1 VGVWEDFRMPFSA
14 DDLRYRA
21 EQTYPALYAYLSRQ
35 AKNHLGVLKND
46 TFEVDLVVGHVIEQ
60 LVKLGLLG
68 GEDKL
73 PLTAL
78 DRMSAAQFY
87 TFLNRMATNKA
98 IDRLR
103 KLHLQV
109 SSFSDLMSPAG
120 TDVDDNPLN
129 ATEESI
135 WGNQPFDTPEKAA
148 LALVSQLELREKLI
162 HCLKRLETAPH
173 QLEAIRQEV
182 KEFGGDEAVHVLFEE
197 IHYSPE
203 ETAIPHISQHKD
215 HAHRRL
221 RLCLQEDSANLIVHV
236 ALRLIQCGQQ
246 NIGAKDF
253 SVAISTLVDDGLTE
267 IAVRD
272 GLRRLTEEN
281 VLDWHSEECVVISAS
296 QMKHLQRYYKED

>member
-1 VGVWEDFRMPFSA
+1 MLFSA

-35 AKNHLGVLKND
+35 AINHLGVLKGD

-103 KLHLQV
+103 KLHLPI
-109 SSFSDLMSPAG
+109 SSFSDLMSPG
-120 TDVDDNPLN
+120 GSDVDDNPLN

-135 WGNQPFDTPEKAA
+135 WGNIPFDTPEKAA
-148 LALVSQLELREKLI
+148 LELVSQLELRTKLI
-162 HCLKRLETAPH
+162 HCLKRLEAAPH

-182 KEFGGDEAVHVLFEE
+182 KEFGGDEAVHVLFED
-197 IHYSPE
+197 IHYSTE
-203 ETAIPHISQHKD
+203 EASILHVSQHKD

-221 RLCLQEDSANLIVHV
+221 RLCLQEGSSNLIVHI

-246 NIGAKDF
+246 NPGTKDF
-253 SVAISTLVDDGLTE
+253 SVAISTLVDDGLT
-267 IAVRD
+267 ASNVKD

-281 VLDWHSEECVVISAS
+281 VLDWHGEDRVVISAS

>member
-1 VGVWEDFRMPFSA
+1 MPFSA

-35 AKNHLGVLKND
+35 AINHLGVLKGD

-87 TFLNRMATNKA
+87 KFLSRMATNKA

-109 SSFSDLMSPAG
+109 SSFSDLGSPVG
-120 TDVDDNPLN
+120 SDVDDNPLN

-135 WGNQPFDTPEKAA
+135 WGTQPFDTPEKAA
-148 LALVSQLELREKLI
+148 LALVSQLELRTKLI
-162 HCLKRLETAPH
+162 HCLKRLEAAPH

-182 KEFGGDEAVHVLFEE
+182 KEFGGDEAVHILFED
-197 IHYSPE
+197 IHYSTE
-203 ETAIPHISQHKD
+203 EATILHISQHKD

-221 RLCLQEDSANLIVHV
+221 RLCLQEGSSDLIVHV
-236 ALRLIQCGQQ
+236 ALRLIQCGLQ
-246 NIGAKDF
+246 NASSKDF
-253 SVAISTLVDDGLTE
+253 SVDIDTLAEDSLTE
-267 IAVRD
+267 SDVKV

-281 VLDWHSEECVVISAS
+281 VLDWHGEERVVISAS

>member
-1 VGVWEDFRMPFSA
+1 MSFSA
-14 DDLRYRA
+14 NDLRYRA

-35 AKNHLGVLKND
+35 AINHLGVLRSD

-68 GEDKL
+68 GEDKQ
-73 PLTAL
+73 PLTVL

-103 KLHLQV
+103 KIHLPV
-109 SSFSDLMSPAG
+109 SAFSDLLSHAG
-120 TDVDDNPLN
+120 SDVDDNPLN

-135 WGNQPFDTPEKAA
+135 WGNVPFDTPEKAA
-148 LALVSQLELREKLI
+148 LALVSQHELRTKLI
-162 HCLKRLETAPH
+162 HCLKKLETAPR

-182 KEFGGDEAVHVLFEE
+182 KEFGGEEAVHALFED
-197 IHYSPE
+197 IHYSIE
-203 ETAIPHISQHKD
+203 EGTISHVSQHKD

-221 RLCLQEDSANLIVHV
+221 RLCLQEGNSNLIVHV

-246 NIGAKDF
+246 YVSTKEF
-253 SVAISTLVDDGLTE
+253 SVDISTLAVDGLTE
-267 IAVRD
+267 SVVKD
-272 GLRRLTEEN
+272 GLHRLTEEN
-281 VLDWHSEECVVISAS
+281 VLDWHGEAHVVISAS
-296 QMKHLQRYYKED
+296 QMKHLLRYYKED